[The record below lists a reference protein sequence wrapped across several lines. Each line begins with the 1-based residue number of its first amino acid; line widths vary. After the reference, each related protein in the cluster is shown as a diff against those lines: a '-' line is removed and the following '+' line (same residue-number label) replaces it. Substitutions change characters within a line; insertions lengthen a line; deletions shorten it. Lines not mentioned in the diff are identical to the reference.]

1 MNTSI
6 QTDIAKVCINLDTEV
21 KILQS
26 LCETMFSSQKKY
38 QPMATFYSDSSTRFI
53 TLTISP
59 QTNFEDSLIR
69 LSEILHLY
77 SAINAQSAIVSLT
90 AKVNIND
97 NSYESLMIFI
107 LSEEHA
113 WHMMLPYTF
122 DSDQNVHW
130 LNDHFETNEIYTED
144 HQNISKDMMN
154 IFFLFTHTT
163 PSPYSTSEVLSYLS
177 ATGATATFHTN
188 EEISFYDFSTET
200 NPFIL
205 KE

>member
-6 QTDIAKVCINLDTEV
+6 QTDIAKVCINLSTEV

-26 LCETMFSSQKKY
+26 LCETMFFSQKKY

-77 SAINAQSAIVSLT
+77 SAIEAQSAIVSLT

-122 DSDQNVHW
+122 DSDQNVRW
-130 LNDHFETNEIYTED
+130 LNDHFETN
-144 HQNISKDMMN
+144 
-154 IFFLFTHTT
+154 
-163 PSPYSTSEVLSYLS
+163 
-177 ATGATATFHTN
+177 
-188 EEISFYDFSTET
+188 
-200 NPFIL
+200 
-205 KE
+205 